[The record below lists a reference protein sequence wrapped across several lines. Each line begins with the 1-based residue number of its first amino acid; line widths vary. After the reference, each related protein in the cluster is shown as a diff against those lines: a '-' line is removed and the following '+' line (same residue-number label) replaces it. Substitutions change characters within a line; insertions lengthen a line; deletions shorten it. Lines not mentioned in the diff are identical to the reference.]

1 MPISSPTGTIQS
13 SSPIINNALPH
24 SQSEENK
31 APNAIQQ
38 GATLL
43 FNWAGNAAILPPIP
57 LQATVLTQKEL
68 PPPKVIPTA
77 FKSIYSG
84 ALTGGQ
90 PSLLRFYDA
99 IKPEFARLGARTMVK
114 SGFQVKDGGF
124 DQITRRVPEKYAPAT
139 KAAVYA
145 LFEASLVGP
154 FDYLRTCRSIGQKF
168 HWDTALKGAG
178 ANSLRQFLV
187 WDVYFESRNDLLPR
201 LSELNIQSSVMRDV
215 IVGVGSGIAITA
227 TAGPVDTAMRM
238 VQLQTLEQLDAAKI
252 PRPRTGSEVVSDLC
266 KDRLHPIKTLERSTY
281 INLFKNASKQPWP
294 LVLGTIAKSPA
305 IIGLALL
312 TEVVQSGTLEN
323 KVNRTYSTAQA
334 MMR

>member
-1 MPISSPTGTIQS
+1 MPIPPIDTSQS
-13 SSPIINNALPH
+13 SSPILGNSLTHLQPRE
-24 SQSEENK
+24 QK
-31 APNAIQQ
+31 APSGVQH

-77 FKSIYSG
+77 FRTIHSG

-90 PSLLRFYDA
+90 PGLLRFYDA

-114 SGFQVKDGGF
+114 SAFQVRDGGF
-124 DQITRRVPEKYAPAT
+124 DQITRRVPEKYAPAI
-139 KAAVYA
+139 KAGVYA
-145 LFEASLVGP
+145 IFEATLVGP
-154 FDYLRTCRSIGQKF
+154 FDYLRTCRSIGKKF
-168 HWDTALKGAG
+168 NWDTALKGAG

-187 WDVYFESRNDLLPR
+187 WDVYFESRKGLLPR
-201 LSELNIQSSVMRDV
+201 LTELNIQNPLMRDV
-215 IVGVGSGIAITA
+215 VVGAGSGIAITA
-227 TAGPVDTAMRM
+227 IAGPIDTAMRM
-238 VQLQTLEQLDAAKI
+238 VQLQTLEQLDASRI

-266 KDRLHPIKTLERSTY
+266 KDRLHPIKTLQRSTY
-281 INLFKNASKQPWP
+281 ISLFKNATKQPWP

-312 TEVVQSGTLEN
+312 TEVVQSGTLEK
-323 KVNRTYSTAQA
+323 KVDSTYATAQI